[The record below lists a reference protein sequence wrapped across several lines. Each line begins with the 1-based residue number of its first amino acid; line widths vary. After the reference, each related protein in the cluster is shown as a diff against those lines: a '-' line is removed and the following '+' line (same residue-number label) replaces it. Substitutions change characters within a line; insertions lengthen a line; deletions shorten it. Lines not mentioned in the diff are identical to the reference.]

1 MEIPDIKIKYR
12 EREFNAYSFEERVS
26 VVKAY
31 LFDNLSTKN
40 IDTIILNLN
49 NPDDEGWKK
58 DSRGWQSWAILNH
71 LGLGKFRGIFQ
82 GMSIEEAIIELKS
95 KNNPSYD

>member
-31 LFDNLSTKN
+31 LFDNL
-40 IDTIILNLN
+40 
-49 NPDDEGWKK
+49 
-58 DSRGWQSWAILNH
+58 
-71 LGLGKFRGIFQ
+71 
-82 GMSIEEAIIELKS
+82 
-95 KNNPSYD
+95 